1 MAVILR
7 ALLVVGA
14 MTYFALP
21 KPGSDPGTATRPR
34 MPVASAVAT
43 TQTSALTAAW
53 NSLPTGTQDQIARE
67 GAAEVARRFTA
78 AKPSQDTLGSSDR
91 KPAWRGALE

>member
-7 ALLVVGA
+7 AFLVVGA

-21 KPGSDPGTATRPR
+21 KPGSDRGNAARPR

-43 TQTSALTAAW
+43 TQTTALTAAW
-53 NSLPTGTQDQIARE
+53 NSLPTDTQDQI
-67 GAAEVARRFTA
+67 AAEVARRFTA